1 MKMHMLMPT
10 EIGSEMANYTSPYDI
25 GVGDVVNFNGTQYT
39 VLTNYIKGETDA
51 QGHTPRENRT
61 ILIDDSDN
69 RTMCQAVSYTHLT
82 LPTKA

>member
-1 MKMHMLMPT
+1 MKMHMLTLT

-25 GVGDVVNFNGTQYT
+25 GIRDVVNFNGTQYT

-69 RTMCQAVSYTHLT
+69 RTMCQDYTLMEVIEN
-82 LPTKA
+82 ANS